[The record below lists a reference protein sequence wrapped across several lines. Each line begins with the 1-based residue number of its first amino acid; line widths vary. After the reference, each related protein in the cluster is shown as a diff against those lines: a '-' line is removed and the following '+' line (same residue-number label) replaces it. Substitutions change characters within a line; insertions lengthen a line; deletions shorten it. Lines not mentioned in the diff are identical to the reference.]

1 MPSCNG
7 LQVKCAGD
15 ESNILDCP
23 FGGRAGEGKI
33 TESKRTKWEN
43 YATNDAAGCD
53 AATTV
58 DLCCSACHFCPDKS
72 TYVQPSFDG
81 KNLHQEY
88 LGARKP
94 DAKFVEILLNRKCDA
109 GFFMVADSVFSGR
122 CKACPAGQCSAPGST
137 SIDDCYC
144 LNGFYKNENG
154 DCAACPKHSCSSRGS
169 KGFSSCKCFE
179 GFYMQDGECVL
190 CPEGKTSSEGAT
202 SEGQCNRHCGLPH
215 SSEAGDNA
223 LALEPELY
231 DVAKADLEL
240 KKALA
245 PYVVLVQKEK
255 DEEQPLANAKTDLEN
270 AGSELRLAETEQ
282 RSADSAKQSKDA
294 AKKSKDAAKKSK
306 DDKLQ
311 AAQAALADAQAKL
324 AAAGDD
330 EKDEAQKAVNRLQN
344 QVSSAQQAADAAAS
358 AASAAA
364 TAANEAATAA
374 NAAAAKV
381 ASKESNKKGKE
392 AAVKKI
398 EDKIKDLNDK
408 MDAQR
413 KVYEAKY
420 KARQDDL
427 ATAAPMIAV
436 NTEAETNAH
445 FRSAQSRCQPRLLCL
460 QEYCPGHGWRNP
472 YPTPCSPWP
481 ECSKK
486 LPAGGY
492 TNGEIK
498 PLTPLERAK
507 DDVAKVLKSY
517 DAAAGYDADP
527 ALGYEADRL
536 ERGSRGPSAFYG
548 EFNQ

>member
-1 MPSCNG
+1 
-7 LQVKCAGD
+7 
-15 ESNILDCP
+15 
-23 FGGRAGEGKI
+23 
-33 TESKRTKWEN
+33 
-43 YATNDAAGCD
+43 
-53 AATTV
+53 
-58 DLCCSACHFCPDKS
+58 
-72 TYVQPSFDG
+72 
-81 KNLHQEY
+81 
-88 LGARKP
+88 
-94 DAKFVEILLNRKCDA
+94 
-109 GFFMVADSVFSGR
+109 
-122 CKACPAGQCSAPGST
+122 
-137 SIDDCYC
+137 
-144 LNGFYKNENG
+144 
-154 DCAACPKHSCSSRGS
+154 
-169 KGFSSCKCFE
+169 
-179 GFYMQDGECVL
+179 MQDGECVL

-270 AGSELRLAETEQ
+270 AGAELRLAETEQ

-330 EKDEAQKAVNRLQN
+330 EKDEAQKAVN
-344 QVSSAQQAADAAAS
+344 A
-358 AASAAA
+358 
-364 TAANEAATAA
+364 E
-374 NAAAAKV
+374 AAKV

-398 EDKIKDLNDK
+398 EDKIKDLNAK

-472 YPTPCSPWP
+472 YPTPCSP
-481 ECSKK
+481 
-486 LPAGGY
+486 
-492 TNGEIK
+492 
-498 PLTPLERAK
+498 
-507 DDVAKVLKSY
+507 
-517 DAAAGYDADP
+517 
-527 ALGYEADRL
+527 
-536 ERGSRGPSAFYG
+536 
-548 EFNQ
+548 